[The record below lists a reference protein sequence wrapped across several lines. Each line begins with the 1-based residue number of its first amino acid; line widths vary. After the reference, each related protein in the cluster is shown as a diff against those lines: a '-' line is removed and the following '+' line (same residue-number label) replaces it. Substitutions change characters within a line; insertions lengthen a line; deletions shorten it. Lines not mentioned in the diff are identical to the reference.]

1 MLRKAVD
8 KTKAYYCLDCGVCSA
23 SCPVSRYDPLYSPR
37 LTVGRALLAK
47 DRSVLA
53 DRELWSCLT
62 CGTCNQRCPSKVDY
76 TAFVREARAAARGL
90 GVAGVCTHAEKIAAI
105 AEIQGTPYYRKSR
118 SWLGRDVRIAA
129 RSSTY
134 YFGGCLPYFD
144 VIFREIGFRGN
155 EIGESAVRVL
165 NRLGVVPAVS
175 EGEVCCGHD
184 AYWTGQGADLRGL
197 AQRNIDAIKRTGAGR
212 VVFSCPECYYMFKQV
227 YPSLVGD
234 TGIEPVHI
242 LSLLGENIDKIGLAP
257 SVPGAKPTRVT
268 YQDACR
274 LARYDDVIQ
283 EPRQILRAIPALEL
297 VEMRRTGKDAICCG
311 SSNWVSCS
319 RVNKR
324 IQIERLGE
332 AAETAAQVLVTA
344 CPKCNIH
351 LRCALFDEV
360 GAGGIVAGGPGVEAG
375 ARSKDVGPAGAE
387 GGVEKE
393 EPRLTGMEV
402 TDLVT
407 LLARS
412 LASGPPGG
420 KSGKHGG
427 SRPGSGKRSAGK

>member
-1 MLRKAVD
+1 LLRRTVD

-47 DRSVLA
+47 DRNVLA
-53 DRELWSCLT
+53 DRQLWSCLT

-76 TAFVREARAAARGL
+76 TAFVREARTAARGL
-90 GVAGVCTHAEKIAAI
+90 GAAGVCAHAEKLAAI
-105 AEIQGTPYYRKSR
+105 AEIQAMPSYRKSR
-118 SWLGRDVRIAA
+118 SWLGRGVRIAA

-134 YFGGCLPYFD
+134 YFAGCLPYFD

-155 EIGESAVRVL
+155 EIGQSAVRLL

-184 AYWTGQGADLRGL
+184 AYWTGLGSDLRGL
-197 AQRNIDAIKRTGAGR
+197 ARRNIDAIKRTGARR

-227 YPSLVGD
+227 YPGLVGD
-234 TGIEPVHI
+234 IGIEPVHI
-242 LSLLGENIDKIGLAP
+242 LSLLADNIKEIDLAP
-257 SVPGAKPTRVT
+257 QATKAT

-283 EPRQILRAIPALEL
+283 EPRRILGAIPGLEL

-324 IQIERLGE
+324 IQIERLVE
-332 AAETAAQVLVTA
+332 AQETAARVLVTA

-351 LRCALFDEV
+351 LRCALFDEI
-360 GAGGIVAGGPGVEAG
+360 ADGGMGIGEVRTE
-375 ARSKDVGPAGAE
+375 RGAE
-387 GGVEKE
+387 SECAGPK
-393 EPRLTGMEV
+393 GMEV
-402 TDLVT
+402 TDLLT
-407 LLARS
+407 LVARS
-412 LASGPPGG
+412 LASERSGRKPPSGG
-420 KSGKHGG
+420 K
-427 SRPGSGKRSAGK
+427 